1 MRKQDEALIIIDI
14 QNDFCPG
21 GALAIPE
28 GDAIVP
34 GVNGLMSEFQTVV
47 LTQDYPNGHSSFAS
61 LENADVMSVID
72 MPMARKCCGQTI
84 AFRK

>member
-34 GVNGLMSEFQTVV
+34 GVNGLM
-47 LTQDYPNGHSSFAS
+47 
-61 LENADVMSVID
+61 
-72 MPMARKCCGQTI
+72 R
-84 AFRK
+84 